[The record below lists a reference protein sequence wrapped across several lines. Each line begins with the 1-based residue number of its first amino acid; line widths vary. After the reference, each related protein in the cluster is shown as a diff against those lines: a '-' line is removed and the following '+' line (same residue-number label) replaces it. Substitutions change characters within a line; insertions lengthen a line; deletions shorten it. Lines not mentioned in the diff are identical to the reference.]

1 MAYNELK
8 LLNKE
13 LRKNIVGMTV
23 RFHIVLRFC
32 SKRFSNVASAIL
44 EIKDLYLLSKVVPQD
59 PFKYVIN
66 KM

>member
-13 LRKNIVGMTV
+13 LSKDIGSMTV
-23 RFHIVLRFC
+23 TRV
-32 SKRFSNVASAIL
+32 SSAIL
-44 EIKDLYLLSKVVPQD
+44 EIKDLYLTSKVVPQD